1 MASKYKPHILD
12 PEAFNRSHQAWN
24 EADWYLDAANRLR
37 DIGGLSTGLLSDAD
51 WYKDAA
57 DRLYVNQPLGDIGRR
72 ETDLIGSGRF
82 ADTLLGKAYG
92 EAERGLKESSALDEE
107 SLLRRKARDVEA
119 AKRAGGMGAA
129 AMMRSGATP
138 GSMGAGILYDRMLSK
153 RTGEIQD
160 RASDELS
167 RGRAELTRG
176 LTSLG
181 ASRAAAMPGYVS
193 QAAEWA
199 EAPNR
204 GVREQAAMR
213 GLYDQG
219 KANALETLKRGVA
232 QEAAMRGLY
241 DQGKANATAMRLG
254 SMTFEKGSSIWDKIM
269 KTVGAVGQIG
279 ATVAGLGGLFNVPGI
294 GGGGAF
300 GKNRADI
307 TGG

>member
-1 MASKYKPHILD
+1 MAGKYKPHILD
-12 PEAFNRSHQAWN
+12 DETFRRSFEMYN
-24 EADWYLDAANRLR
+24 
-37 DIGGLSTGLLSDAD
+37 DAD
-51 WYKDAA
+51 WYRYAANQLAQIGATGMGLWDDANWYKEAA
-57 DRLYVNQPLGDIGRR
+57 DRIFVNQPLGDMGRG
-72 ETDLIGSGRF
+72 ELELIGSGRF

-92 EAERGLKESSALDEE
+92 EAERGLKESSALEEE

-129 AMMRSGATP
+129 AMMRSGNTP
-138 GSMGAGILYDRMLSK
+138 GSVGAGILYDRMLQK

-176 LTSLG
+176 LTSLS

-193 QAAEWA
+193 QAGEWA

-219 KANALETLKRGVA
+219 RSNALQTTSRNIA
-232 QEAAMRGLY
+232 QQAALRNMY
-241 DQGKANATAMRLG
+241 DQAKSNATATRL
-254 SMTFEKGSSIWDKIM
+254 STMTFEQGKSLWDKIM
-269 KTVGAVGQIG
+269 KGVNDVGQIG
-279 ATVAGLGGLFNVPGI
+279 TTIASLGGLFGVPGLK
-294 GGGGAF
+294 
-300 GKNRADI
+300 GK
-307 TGG
+307 